1 MTRSGILLGNDPAVT
16 DCERFLYKPLI
27 LVGFF
32 LMFVSLTGF
41 IEACCCVPGLL
52 WVYLVFMFLLILA
65 GFVFTIFAF
74 VVTNKGVGRMLSGKG
89 YKEYR
94 LGDYS
99 NWLQK
104 RVNNDGNWNKIKSCL
119 AESKI
124 CTDLNYRFQ
133 NDTHEEFQK
142 EPLNGL
148 QVRFFF
154 EISAVFLVL
163 LYFNIQN

>member
-16 DCERFLYKPLI
+16 DCERFLYKPPI

-94 LGDYS
+94 LGGYS

-119 AESKI
+119 DESKI
-124 CTDLNYRFQ
+124 CNDFSYRFR
-133 NDTHEEFQK
+133 NDTLEKFQK
-142 EPLNGL
+142 ESLNAL

-154 EISAVFLVL
+154 LSNFLRS
-163 LYFNIQN
+163 